1 MCDMPLRNVTHSNTR
16 HDPDSTWLIPQLDVT
31 RLCVWHYAFLCV
43 VWLQLSHWSAWR
55 DAFPYE
61 MPPMTPSCLRH
72 DSFLYETWLIP
83 IWDLTHLYMHRDIFL
98 YATCPMTVH
107 TYRYTQWRAM
117 SWIEIVSYSNA
128 NNSVNFCG
136 RSHVLHGSFAKK
148 ALPYMAF
155 LKKEPPVLL
164 STCEVVTCEW
174 FRCDTVVKRALSY
187 LALLRDEPPI
197 LQRICDVATCG

>member
-1 MCDMPLRNVTHSNTR
+1 MTH
-16 HDPDSTWLIPQLDVT
+16 DSGLYETWLIPQRDVT

-55 DAFPYE
+55 DAFLWDA
-61 MPPMTPSCLRH
+61 TH
-72 DSFLYETWLIP
+72 DSFLFETWLIP
-83 IWDLTHLYMHRDIFL
+83 IWDLRIPIWDPTHLYMHRDVFL

-197 LQRICDVATCG
+197 SQRICDVATCG